1 MKTNDPLALPEDW
14 RERAGMAF
22 KDIGFKEYVWHA
34 TYRLAWAECAA
45 RADAQASNLLRIL
58 RALVSVKDAR
68 IRELEKDNAILKA
81 QMAELEALTERS
93 G

>member
-1 MKTNDPLALPEDW
+1 MKTTDPLALPEDW
-14 RERAGMAF
+14 RERAGVAF
-22 KDIGFKEYVWHA
+22 KNIGFKEYVWHA

-45 RADAQASNLLRIL
+45 RADAQLNNLLRIL

-68 IRELEKDNAILKA
+68 IRELEKDITILKA
-81 QMAELEALTERS
+81 QMAELERLTDRL